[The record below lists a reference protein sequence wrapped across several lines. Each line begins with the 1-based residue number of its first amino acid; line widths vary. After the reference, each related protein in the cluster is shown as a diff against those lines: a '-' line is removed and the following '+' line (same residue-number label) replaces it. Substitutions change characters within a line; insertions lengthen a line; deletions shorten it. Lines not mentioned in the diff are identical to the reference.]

1 MATLSLKPLGR
12 LVLLAV
18 VLAAGCSG
26 SAPPTVD
33 EAEMAAH
40 MEKVNQEEEAQNKV
54 RQAEEKELAK
64 KRPRGE

>member
-12 LVLLAV
+12 MVLLAV

-26 SAPPTVD
+26 SAPAPID

-64 KRPRGE
+64 KRTRGE